1 MMPKTTSGNVGSVE
15 RAMIAAAVEWQRDTV
30 ADSCEVV
37 QLEDWIVQGL
47 RGREGEGRLTVPQSA
62 LRPEKSA
69 SGTWFQF
76 GCRPIACNLT
86 GQGLKDGAA

>member
-62 LRPEKSA
+62 LRLEK
-69 SGTWFQF
+69 
-76 GCRPIACNLT
+76 
-86 GQGLKDGAA
+86 

>member
-47 RGREGEGRLTVPQSA
+47 RGREG
-62 LRPEKSA
+62 
-69 SGTWFQF
+69 
-76 GCRPIACNLT
+76 
-86 GQGLKDGAA
+86 GLKAD